1 MNAKPSFLQ
10 PHSTHGLNDGA
21 NAQSIFADAPID
33 DDSPDTHRNA
43 PQPDPV
49 CLYGLVGDVARAGS
63 EGTEANPYAIAA
75 NFMAYLSCA
84 IGRGPYLPIGNTWHH
99 ARLFILHIGR
109 SGRGRKGDAVS
120 LVNRLDTALR
130 QLSAS
135 AAPPIHRGGLSSRE
149 GLVSLFHD
157 GYKSGKVEVPAIEDK
172 RLWVVESEFANV
184 LHQGRREGNTLSAA
198 LRDCWD
204 GVSLKPATKSNRLYA
219 SHPHLCLSGAI
230 SPSELLSLMR
240 ARELTNGFANRFL
253 MIWAERETIV
263 PFPAAT
269 PQKTVD
275 ALAAR
280 ILGILDFVQAERV
293 TERDHLRVGL
303 TEQAQNIYAQLYR
316 GELMDDSAGE
326 RVTALLERRAPMLL
340 RLAMIF
346 AICDLQT
353 QIDVQHIQAAIGWIR
368 HGVESAK
375 FVFVKSTD
383 AAVSVRTHAAA
394 KKIVEFLRVKG
405 MATRWQITAEC
416 FQGHVGKSVIDAAI
430 EQLLLSS
437 PALVHV
443 QTQPRAKGS
452 RGPQTKTYA
461 LSEAVPPHSHQSG
474 QTHSDGHGI
483 HGFR

>member
-1 MNAKPSFLQ
+1 MAQ
-10 PHSTHGLNDGA
+10 PVDE
-21 NAQSIFADAPID
+21 QSE

-99 ARLFILHIGR
+99 ARLYILHIGR

-130 QLSAS
+130 QLRET

-157 GYKSGKVEVPAIEDK
+157 GYKNGKLEVPAIQDK

-253 MIWAERETIV
+253 MIWAERERIV
-263 PFPAAT
+263 PFPQAT
-269 PQKTVD
+269 PQEAVD

-280 ILGILDFVQAERV
+280 VLSILELVQAERV
-293 TERDHLRVGL
+293 NERDHLPVSL
-303 TEQAQNIYAQLYR
+303 TAQAQSIYSQLYR
-316 GELMDDSAGE
+316 GELIDDTAGE
-326 RVTALLERRAPMLL
+326 HVTALLERRAPMLL

-346 AICDLQT
+346 ALCDLQT
-353 QIDVQHIQAAIGWIR
+353 RIDVQHIQAAMGWIR

-375 FVFVKSTD
+375 FVFLKATD
-383 AAVSVRTHAAA
+383 AADTVRTNAAV
-394 KKIVEFLRVKG
+394 KKIVEFLRLKG
-405 MATRWQITAEC
+405 QSTRWQITSEC
-416 FQGHVGKSVIDAAI
+416 FQGHASKAIIDAAI
-430 EQLLLSS
+430 ERLLLAS
-437 PALVHV
+437 PPQITV
-443 QTQPRAKGS
+443 QTQPRARGA
-452 RGPQTKTYA
+452 RGPQTNIYT
-461 LSEAVPPHSHQSG
+461 LSATRQLSA
-474 QTHSDGHGI
+474 
-483 HGFR
+483 

>member
-1 MNAKPSFLQ
+1 L
-10 PHSTHGLNDGA
+10 HSPTDCGLHGIA
-21 NAQSIFADAPID
+21 AAASISAD
-33 DDSPDTHRNA
+33 DDSGDGSPDTHRNA

-63 EGTEANPYAIAA
+63 KGTEANPYAIAA

-99 ARLFILHIGR
+99 ARLYVLHIGR

-130 QLSAS
+130 QLREA
-135 AAPPIHRGGLSSRE
+135 AAPPVHRGGLSSRE

-157 GYKSGKVEVPAIEDK
+157 GYKNGKVKIPAIQDK

-184 LHQGRREGNTLSAA
+184 LHQGRRQGNTLSAA

-204 GVSLKPATKSNRLYA
+204 GVCLKPATKSNRLYA

-230 SPSELLSLMR
+230 SPSELLALMR

-253 MIWAERETIV
+253 MIWAEREKIV

-269 PQKTVD
+269 PQEAVD

-280 ILGILDFVQAERV
+280 ILGVLNFVQAERV
-293 TERDHLRVGL
+293 EDRDYLLVGL
-303 TEQAQNIYAQLYR
+303 TAQAQSIYSQLYR
-316 GELMDDSAGE
+316 GELIDDSAGE

-346 AICDLQT
+346 ALCDLRT
-353 QIDVQHIQAAIGWIR
+353 QIDVQHIQAAMGWIR

-375 FVFVKSTD
+375 FVFVKAAD
-383 AAVSVRTHAAA
+383 AAESVRTNAAV
-394 KKIVEFLRVKG
+394 KKIVSFLRIKG
-405 MATRWQITAEC
+405 QSTRWQITSEC
-416 FQGHVGKSVIDAAI
+416 FQGHASKSIIDAAL
-430 EQLLLSS
+430 ERLLLAS
-437 PALVHV
+437 PAQITV
-443 QTQPRAKGS
+443 QTQPRTRGA
-452 RGPQTKTYA
+452 RGPQTNIYA
-461 LSEAVPPHSHQSG
+461 LSVVRSLSATEN
-474 QTHSDGHGI
+474 
-483 HGFR
+483 

>member
-1 MNAKPSFLQ
+1 MPSQHFLLPPTNRELSSDVIAQ
-10 PHSTHGLNDGA
+10 PVDEPSE
-21 NAQSIFADAPID
+21 
-33 DDSPDTHRNA
+33 DDSPDIHRNA

-63 EGTEANPYAIAA
+63 EGTEANAYAIAA

-99 ARLFILHIGR
+99 ARLYILHIGR

-120 LVNRLDTALR
+120 LINRLDTALR
-130 QLSAS
+130 QLRET

-157 GYKSGKVEVPAIEDK
+157 GYKNGKLEVPAIQDK

-253 MIWAERETIV
+253 MIWAERERIV
-263 PFPAAT
+263 PFPQAT
-269 PQKTVD
+269 PQDSVD

-280 ILGILDFVQAERV
+280 ILSVLEFVQAERV
-293 TERDHLRVGL
+293 NERDHLPVSL
-303 TEQAQNIYAQLYR
+303 TAQAQSSYSQLYR
-316 GELMDDSAGE
+316 GELIDDSAGE
-326 RVTALLERRAPMLL
+326 HVTALLERRAPMLL

-346 AICDLQT
+346 ALCDLQT
-353 QIDVQHIQAAIGWIR
+353 RIDVQHIQAAMGWIR

-375 FVFVKSTD
+375 FVFLKATD
-383 AAVSVRTHAAA
+383 AADTVRINTAV
-394 KKIVEFLRVKG
+394 KKIVEFLRLKG
-405 MATRWQITAEC
+405 QSTRWQITSEC
-416 FQGHVGKSVIDAAI
+416 FQGHVSKTTIDVAI
-430 EQLLLSS
+430 ERLLLAS
-437 PALVHV
+437 PPQITV
-443 QTQPRAKGS
+443 QIQPRARGA
-452 RGPQTKTYA
+452 RGPKTNIYA
-461 LSEAVPPHSHQSG
+461 LSAVRQIS
-474 QTHSDGHGI
+474 T
-483 HGFR
+483 

>member
-1 MNAKPSFLQ
+1 MPSSDFLNS
-10 PHSTHGLNDGA
+10 PAARGLHGA
-21 NAQSIFADAPID
+21 AYAQSTPGDDHVD
-33 DDSPDTHRNA
+33 DDPPDTHRNA
-43 PQPDPV
+43 PQPNPI

-63 EGTEANPYAIAA
+63 EDTEANPYAIAA

-84 IGRGPYLPIGNTWHH
+84 IGRGPYLPVGNTWHH

-130 QLSAS
+130 QQREA

-157 GYKSGKVEVPAIEDK
+157 GFKQGKLEVPAILDK

-204 GVSLKPATKSNRLYA
+204 GVCLKPATKSNRLYA

-230 SPSELLSLMR
+230 SPSELLALMR

-253 MIWAERETIV
+253 MLWAERDRVV
-263 PFPAAT
+263 PFPEAT
-269 PQKTVD
+269 PQETVD

-280 ILGILDFVQAERV
+280 MLGVLEFVQAERV
-293 TERDHLRVGL
+293 TERDHMRIEL
-303 TEQAQNIYAQLYR
+303 TAQARGIYSQLYR
-316 GELMDDSAGE
+316 GELIDDSAGE

-340 RLAMIF
+340 RMAMIF
-346 AICDLQT
+346 ALCDLQT
-353 QIDVQHIQAAIGWIR
+353 RIDVQHIQAAMGWIR

-375 FVFVKSTD
+375 FVFVKATD
-383 AAVSVRTHAAA
+383 AADSVRTSAAV
-394 KKIVEFLRVKG
+394 KKIVDFLRVKG
-405 MATRWQITAEC
+405 TATRWQITTEC
-416 FQGHVGKSVIDAAI
+416 FQGHASKATIDAGI
-430 EQLLLSS
+430 ERLLLAS
-437 PALVHV
+437 PPQITV
-443 QTQPRAKGS
+443 QPEPRI
-452 RGPQTKTYA
+452 RGTRGRQTNIYA
-461 LSEAVPPHSHQSG
+461 LSVGRPV
-474 QTHSDGHGI
+474 SDI
-483 HGFR
+483 EK

>member
-1 MNAKPSFLQ
+1 MPSHQFL
-10 PHSTHGLNDGA
+10 HSPTGHGLHGGA
-21 NAQSIFADAPID
+21 NAQPIFVDEHSE

-99 ARLFILHIGR
+99 ARLYVLHIGR

-120 LVNRLDTALR
+120 LINRLDTALR
-130 QLSAS
+130 QLREA

-157 GYKSGKVEVPAIEDK
+157 GYKTGKLEIPAIQDK

-204 GVSLKPATKSNRLYA
+204 GVCLKPATKSNRLYA

-230 SPSELLSLMR
+230 SPSELLALMR

-253 MIWAERETIV
+253 MIWAEREKIV
-263 PFPAAT
+263 PFPTAT
-269 PQKTVD
+269 PQETVD
-275 ALAAR
+275 ALASR
-280 ILGILDFVQAERV
+280 ILGVLDFVQAEHV
-293 TERDHLRVGL
+293 TERDHLQVGL
-303 TEQAQNIYAQLYR
+303 SAQAQSIYAQLYR
-316 GELMDDSAGE
+316 GELIDDSAGE

-346 AICDLQT
+346 ALTDLQT
-353 QIDVQHIQAAIGWIR
+353 QIDVQHIQAAMGWIR

-375 FVFVKSTD
+375 FVFVKATD
-383 AAVSVRTHAAA
+383 AADSVRTNAAV
-394 KKIVEFLRVKG
+394 KKIVDFLRVKG
-405 MATRWQITAEC
+405 QSTRWQITSEC
-416 FQGHVGKSVIDAAI
+416 FQGHASKSIIDAAI
-430 EQLLLSS
+430 ERLLMAS
-437 PALVHV
+437 PPQITV
-443 QTQPRAKGS
+443 QTQPRNRGA
-452 RGPQTKTYA
+452 RGPQTNVYA
-461 LSEAVPPHSHQSG
+461 LSVVRSLSATEN
-474 QTHSDGHGI
+474 
-483 HGFR
+483 

>member
-1 MNAKPSFLQ
+1 MPSQHFLHPPTSRGLSSDVIAQ
-10 PHSTHGLNDGA
+10 PVDEPSE
-21 NAQSIFADAPID
+21 
-33 DDSPDTHRNA
+33 DDSPDIHRNA

-63 EGTEANPYAIAA
+63 EGTEANAYAIAA

-99 ARLFILHIGR
+99 ARLYILHIGR

-120 LVNRLDTALR
+120 LINRLDTALR
-130 QLSAS
+130 QLRET

-157 GYKSGKVEVPAIEDK
+157 GYKNGKLEVPAIQDK

-253 MIWAERETIV
+253 MIWAERERIV
-263 PFPAAT
+263 PFPQAT
-269 PQKTVD
+269 PQDAVD

-280 ILGILDFVQAERV
+280 ILSVLEFVQAERV
-293 TERDHLRVGL
+293 NERDHLPVTL
-303 TEQAQNIYAQLYR
+303 TAQAQSIYSQLYR
-316 GELMDDSAGE
+316 GELIDDSAGE
-326 RVTALLERRAPMLL
+326 HVTALLERRAPMLL

-346 AICDLQT
+346 ALCDLQT
-353 QIDVQHIQAAIGWIR
+353 RIDVQHILAAMGWIR

-375 FVFVKSTD
+375 FVFLKATD
-383 AAVSVRTHAAA
+383 AADTVRTNAAV
-394 KKIVEFLRVKG
+394 KKIVDFLRLKG
-405 MATRWQITAEC
+405 QSTRWQINSEC
-416 FQGHVGKSVIDAAI
+416 FQGHASKAIIDAAI
-430 EQLLLSS
+430 ERLLLAS
-437 PALVHV
+437 PPQITV
-443 QTQPRAKGS
+443 QTQPRARGA
-452 RGPQTKTYA
+452 RGPQTNIYS
-461 LSEAVPPHSHQSG
+461 LSVLRPLSA
-474 QTHSDGHGI
+474 
-483 HGFR
+483 

>member
-1 MNAKPSFLQ
+1 MQSQHFLHPPTNRGLSSDVIAQ
-10 PHSTHGLNDGA
+10 PVDE
-21 NAQSIFADAPID
+21 QSK
-33 DDSPDTHRNA
+33 DDSPDIHRNA

-63 EGTEANPYAIAA
+63 EGTEANAYAIAA

-99 ARLFILHIGR
+99 ARLYILHIGR

-120 LVNRLDTALR
+120 LINRLDTALR
-130 QLSAS
+130 QLRET
-135 AAPPIHRGGLSSRE
+135 AAPPIHRGGLSSHE

-157 GYKSGKVEVPAIEDK
+157 GYKNGKLEVPAIQDK

-253 MIWAERETIV
+253 MIWAERERIV
-263 PFPAAT
+263 PFPQAT
-269 PQKTVD
+269 PQDAVD

-280 ILGILDFVQAERV
+280 ILSVLEFVQAERV
-293 TERDHLRVGL
+293 NERDHLPVTL
-303 TEQAQNIYAQLYR
+303 TAQAQSIYSQLYR
-316 GELMDDSAGE
+316 GELIDDSAGE
-326 RVTALLERRAPMLL
+326 HVTSLLERRAPMLL

-346 AICDLQT
+346 ALCDLQT
-353 QIDVQHIQAAIGWIR
+353 QIDVKHIQAAIGWIR
-368 HGVESAK
+368 HGVESVK
-375 FVFVKSTD
+375 FVFLKASD
-383 AAVSVRTHAAA
+383 AADTVRTNAAV
-394 KKIVEFLRVKG
+394 KKIVEFLRLKG
-405 MATRWQITAEC
+405 QSTRWQITSEC
-416 FQGHVGKSVIDAAI
+416 FQGHVSKTTIDLAI
-430 EQLLLSS
+430 ERLLLAS
-437 PALVHV
+437 PPQITV
-443 QTQPRAKGS
+443 QIQPRARGA
-452 RGPQTKTYA
+452 RGPKTNIYA
-461 LSEAVPPHSHQSG
+461 LSAVRQISA
-474 QTHSDGHGI
+474 
-483 HGFR
+483 

>member
-1 MNAKPSFLQ
+1 MPSRQFL
-10 PHSTHGLNDGA
+10 HSPTDSGLHGIA
-21 NAQSIFADAPID
+21 AAASIFADD
-33 DDSPDTHRNA
+33 DSANGSPDTHRNA

-99 ARLFILHIGR
+99 ARLYVLHIGR

-130 QLSAS
+130 QLREA
-135 AAPPIHRGGLSSRE
+135 AAPPVHRGGLSSRE

-157 GYKSGKVEVPAIEDK
+157 GYKNGKQEIPAIQDK

-184 LHQGRREGNTLSAA
+184 LHQGRRQGNTLSAA

-204 GVSLKPATKSNRLYA
+204 GVCLKPATKSNRLYA

-230 SPSELLSLMR
+230 SPSELLALMR

-253 MIWAERETIV
+253 MIWAERERIV

-269 PQKTVD
+269 PQETVD
-275 ALAAR
+275 ALATR
-280 ILGILDFVQAERV
+280 ILDVLNFVQAERV
-293 TERDHLRVGL
+293 EDRDHLPVGL
-303 TEQAQNIYAQLYR
+303 TTQAQSLYSQLYR
-316 GELMDDSAGE
+316 GELIDDSAGE

-346 AICDLQT
+346 ALCDLRT
-353 QIDVQHIQAAIGWIR
+353 QIDVHHIRAAMGWIR

-375 FVFVKSTD
+375 FVFVK
-383 AAVSVRTHAAA
+383 AADVAESVRTNAAV
-394 KKIVEFLRVKG
+394 KKIVDFLRVKG
-405 MATRWQITAEC
+405 QSTRWQITSEC
-416 FQGHVGKSVIDAAI
+416 FQGHASKSIIDAAL
-430 EQLLLSS
+430 ERLLLAS
-437 PALVHV
+437 PAQITVR
-443 QTQPRAKGS
+443 TQPRTRGA
-452 RGPQTKTYA
+452 RGPQTNIYA
-461 LSEAVPPHSHQSG
+461 LSVVQSLSATG
-474 QTHSDGHGI
+474 N
-483 HGFR
+483 

>member
-1 MNAKPSFLQ
+1 MPSQHFLHPPTNRGLSSDVIAKPVDEPSEE
-10 PHSTHGLNDGA
+10 
-21 NAQSIFADAPID
+21 
-33 DDSPDTHRNA
+33 DSPDTHRNA

-63 EGTEANPYAIAA
+63 EGTEANAYAIAA

-99 ARLFILHIGR
+99 ARLYILHIGR

-120 LVNRLDTALR
+120 LINRLDTALR
-130 QLSAS
+130 QLRET

-157 GYKSGKVEVPAIEDK
+157 GYKNGKLEVPAIQDK

-230 SPSELLSLMR
+230 SPSELLALMR

-253 MIWAERETIV
+253 MIWAEREKIV
-263 PFPAAT
+263 PFPKAT
-269 PQKTVD
+269 PHESVD
-275 ALAAR
+275 ALAVR
-280 ILGILDFVQAERV
+280 ILGVLDFVQAERV
-293 TERDHLRVGL
+293 SERDNLQIGL
-303 TEQAQNIYAQLYR
+303 TVKAQDIYAHLYR
-316 GELMDDSAGE
+316 GELIDDSGGE

-340 RLAMIF
+340 RLAMLF
-346 AICDLQT
+346 ALCDMQT
-353 QIDVQHIQAAIGWIR
+353 QIDVQHIQAAMGWIR

-375 FVFVKSTD
+375 FVFVKATD
-383 AAVSVRTHAAA
+383 AADSVRTHAAA
-394 KKIVEFLRVKG
+394 KTIVEFLRVKG
-405 MATRWQITAEC
+405 TATRWQITTDC
-416 FQGHVGKSVIDAAI
+416 FQGHVAKSVIDTAI
-430 EQLLLSS
+430 EQLLLAS
-437 PALVHV
+437 PAQILV
-443 QTQPRAKGS
+443 QTPPRAKGS
-452 RGPQTKTYA
+452 RGPQTKIYA
-461 LSEAVPPHSHQSG
+461 LSGLASDRLPRNWQPHNV
-474 QTHSDGHGI
+474 GHTIRGST
-483 HGFR
+483 

>member
-1 MNAKPSFLQ
+1 MPSHQFL
-10 PHSTHGLNDGA
+10 HSTTDHGLHGGV
-21 NAQSIFADAPID
+21 NAQPILVDDHSKDDA
-33 DDSPDTHRNA
+33 PDTHRNA

-49 CLYGLVGDVARAGS
+49 CLYGLVGDVAKAGS

-99 ARLFILHIGR
+99 ARLYVLHIGR

-130 QLSAS
+130 QLREA

-157 GYKSGKVEVPAIEDK
+157 GYKTGKLEIPAIQDK

-204 GVSLKPATKSNRLYA
+204 GVCLKPATKSNRLYA

-230 SPSELLSLMR
+230 SPSELLALMR

-253 MIWAERETIV
+253 MIWAEREKIV
-263 PFPAAT
+263 PFPKAT
-269 PQKTVD
+269 PQESVD
-275 ALAAR
+275 ALATR
-280 ILGILDFVQAERV
+280 ILGVLDFVQAEHV
-293 TERDHLRVGL
+293 TERDHLQVGL
-303 TEQAQNIYAQLYR
+303 SAQAQSIYAQLYR
-316 GELMDDSAGE
+316 GELIDDSAGE

-340 RLAMIF
+340 RLAMVF
-346 AICDLQT
+346 ALCDLKT
-353 QIDVQHIQAAIGWIR
+353 QIDVQHIQAAMGWIR

-375 FVFVKSTD
+375 FVFIKATD
-383 AAVSVRTHAAA
+383 AADSARTNAAV
-394 KKIVEFLRVKG
+394 KKIMDFLRVKG
-405 MATRWQITAEC
+405 PSTRWQITSEC
-416 FQGHVGKSVIDAAI
+416 FQGHASKSTIDAAL
-430 EQLLLSS
+430 ERLLLAS
-437 PALVHV
+437 PAQITV
-443 QTQPRAKGS
+443 QAQPRTRGA
-452 RGPQTKTYA
+452 RGPQTNIYA
-461 LSEAVPPHSHQSG
+461 LSVVRPLSATEN
-474 QTHSDGHGI
+474 
-483 HGFR
+483 

>member
-1 MNAKPSFLQ
+1 MPSQHYLHPPTNRGLSSDVIAKPV
-10 PHSTHGLNDGA
+10 DE
-21 NAQSIFADAPID
+21 QSE

-43 PQPDPV
+43 PQPDPI

-99 ARLFILHIGR
+99 ARLYILHIGR

-130 QLSAS
+130 QLRKT

-157 GYKSGKVEVPAIEDK
+157 GYKNGKLEVPAIQDK

-253 MIWAERETIV
+253 MIWAERERIV
-263 PFPAAT
+263 PFPQAT
-269 PQKTVD
+269 PQDAID

-280 ILGILDFVQAERV
+280 ILSILELVQAERV
-293 TERDHLRVGL
+293 NERDHLPVSL
-303 TEQAQNIYAQLYR
+303 TAQAQSTYSQLYR
-316 GELMDDSAGE
+316 GELIDDSAGE
-326 RVTALLERRAPMLL
+326 HVTALLERRAPMLL

-346 AICDLQT
+346 ALCDLQT
-353 QIDVQHIQAAIGWIR
+353 RIDVQHIQAAMGWIR

-375 FVFVKSTD
+375 FVFLKATD
-383 AAVSVRTHAAA
+383 AADTVRINAAV
-394 KKIVEFLRVKG
+394 KKIVEFLRLKG
-405 MATRWQITAEC
+405 QSTRWQITSEC
-416 FQGHVGKSVIDAAI
+416 FQGHASKAIVDAAI
-430 EQLLLSS
+430 ERLLLAS
-437 PALVHV
+437 PPQITV
-443 QTQPRAKGS
+443 QTQPRARGA
-452 RGPQTKTYA
+452 RGPKTNSYA
-461 LSEAVPPHSHQSG
+461 LSAV
-474 QTHSDGHGI
+474 
-483 HGFR
+483 R

>member
-1 MNAKPSFLQ
+1 MPGHHFLHPPTNRALNGDVIVQ
-10 PHSTHGLNDGA
+10 PVDE
-21 NAQSIFADAPID
+21 QSE

-43 PQPDPV
+43 PQPDPA

-63 EGTEANPYAIAA
+63 VGTEANPYAIAA

-99 ARLFILHIGR
+99 ARLYILHIGR

-130 QLSAS
+130 QLRES

-157 GYKSGKVEVPAIEDK
+157 GYKNGKLEVPAIQDK

-253 MIWAERETIV
+253 MIWAERERIV
-263 PFPAAT
+263 PFPQAT
-269 PQKTVD
+269 PQETVD
-275 ALAAR
+275 DLAAR
-280 ILGILDFVQAERV
+280 ILSILELVQAERV
-293 TERDHLRVGL
+293 NERDHLPVSL
-303 TEQAQNIYAQLYR
+303 TAQAQSIYSQLYR
-316 GELMDDSAGE
+316 GELIDDSAGE
-326 RVTALLERRAPMLL
+326 HVTALLERRAPMLL

-346 AICDLQT
+346 ALCDLQT
-353 QIDVQHIQAAIGWIR
+353 RIDVQHIQAAMGWIR

-375 FVFVKSTD
+375 FVFLKATD
-383 AAVSVRTHAAA
+383 AADTVRTNAAV
-394 KKIVEFLRVKG
+394 KKIVEFLRLKG
-405 MATRWQITAEC
+405 QSTRWQITSEC
-416 FQGHVGKSVIDAAI
+416 FQGHASKAIIDAAI
-430 EQLLLSS
+430 ERLLLAS
-437 PALVHV
+437 PPQITVK
-443 QTQPRAKGS
+443 TQPRARGA
-452 RGPQTKTYA
+452 RGPQTNIYS
-461 LSEAVPPHSHQSG
+461 LSVLRPLSA
-474 QTHSDGHGI
+474 
-483 HGFR
+483 

>member
-1 MNAKPSFLQ
+1 MHPPTNRALNGDVIVQ
-10 PHSTHGLNDGA
+10 PVDE
-21 NAQSIFADAPID
+21 QSE

-43 PQPDPV
+43 PQPDPA

-63 EGTEANPYAIAA
+63 VGTEANPYAIAA

-99 ARLFILHIGR
+99 ARLYILHIGR

-130 QLSAS
+130 QLRES

-157 GYKSGKVEVPAIEDK
+157 GYKNGKLEVPAIQDK

-253 MIWAERETIV
+253 MIWAERERIV
-263 PFPAAT
+263 PFPQAT
-269 PQKTVD
+269 PQETVD
-275 ALAAR
+275 DLAAR
-280 ILGILDFVQAERV
+280 ILSILELVQAERV
-293 TERDHLRVGL
+293 NERDHLPVSL
-303 TEQAQNIYAQLYR
+303 TAQAQSIYSQLYR
-316 GELMDDSAGE
+316 GELIDDSAGE
-326 RVTALLERRAPMLL
+326 HVTALLERRAPMLL

-346 AICDLQT
+346 ALCDLQT
-353 QIDVQHIQAAIGWIR
+353 RIDVQHIQAAMGWIR

-375 FVFVKSTD
+375 FVFLKATD
-383 AAVSVRTHAAA
+383 AADTVRTNAAV
-394 KKIVEFLRVKG
+394 KKIVEFLRLKG
-405 MATRWQITAEC
+405 QSTRWQITSEC
-416 FQGHVGKSVIDAAI
+416 FQGHASKAIIDAAI
-430 EQLLLSS
+430 ERLLLAS
-437 PALVHV
+437 PPQITVK
-443 QTQPRAKGS
+443 TQPRARGA
-452 RGPQTKTYA
+452 RGPQTNIYS
-461 LSEAVPPHSHQSG
+461 LSVLRPLSA
-474 QTHSDGHGI
+474 
-483 HGFR
+483 

>member
-1 MNAKPSFLQ
+1 MPSHHFLQ
-10 PHSTHGLNDGA
+10 PHPAHGLNGDA
-21 NAQSIFADAPID
+21 NAQSISVDDHID
-33 DDSPDTHRNA
+33 DDSPGTHRNA

-99 ARLFILHIGR
+99 ARLYVLHIGR

-120 LVNRLDTALR
+120 LVSRLDTALR
-130 QLSAS
+130 QLRES

-157 GYKSGKVEVPAIEDK
+157 GYKNGKVEVPAIEDK
-172 RLWVVESEFANV
+172 LLWVVESEFANV

-204 GVSLKPATKSNRLYA
+204 GVCLKPATKSNRLYA

-230 SPSELLSLMR
+230 SPSELLALMR

-253 MIWAERETIV
+253 MIWAEREKIV
-263 PFPAAT
+263 PFPKAT
-269 PQKTVD
+269 PQESVD
-275 ALAAR
+275 ALAVR
-280 ILGILDFVQAERV
+280 ILGVLDFVQAERV
-293 TERDHLRVGL
+293 SERDNLQIGL
-303 TEQAQNIYAQLYR
+303 TAKAQDIYAHLYR
-316 GELMDDSAGE
+316 GELIDDSGGE
-326 RVTALLERRAPMLL
+326 RLTALLERRAPMLL
-340 RLAMIF
+340 RLAMLF
-346 AICDLQT
+346 ALCDMQT
-353 QIDVQHIQAAIGWIR
+353 LIDVQHIQAAMGWIR

-375 FVFVKSTD
+375 FVFVKATD
-383 AAVSVRTHAAA
+383 AADSVRTHAAA

-405 MATRWQITAEC
+405 TATRWQITTDC
-416 FQGHVGKSVIDAAI
+416 FQGHVAKSVIDTAI
-430 EQLLLSS
+430 EQLLLAS
-437 PALVHV
+437 PAQILV
-443 QTQPRAKGS
+443 QTLPRAKGS

-461 LSEAVPPHSHQSG
+461 LSRIASDRLPRNWQSQNVG
-474 QTHSDGHGI
+474 RTINGST
-483 HGFR
+483 

>member
-1 MNAKPSFLQ
+1 MPSQHFLHPPTNRGLSSDVIAQ
-10 PHSTHGLNDGA
+10 PVDEPSE
-21 NAQSIFADAPID
+21 
-33 DDSPDTHRNA
+33 DDSPDIHRNA

-63 EGTEANPYAIAA
+63 EGTEANAYAIAA

-99 ARLFILHIGR
+99 ARLYILHIGR

-120 LVNRLDTALR
+120 LINRLDTALR
-130 QLSAS
+130 QLRET

-157 GYKSGKVEVPAIEDK
+157 GYKNGKLEVPAIQDK

-253 MIWAERETIV
+253 MIWAERERIV
-263 PFPAAT
+263 PFPQAT
-269 PQKTVD
+269 PQDSVD

-280 ILGILDFVQAERV
+280 ILSVLEFVQAERV
-293 TERDHLRVGL
+293 NERDHLPVSL
-303 TEQAQNIYAQLYR
+303 TAQAQSSYSQLYR
-316 GELMDDSAGE
+316 GELIDDSAGE
-326 RVTALLERRAPMLL
+326 HVTALLERRAPMLL

-346 AICDLQT
+346 ALCDLQT
-353 QIDVQHIQAAIGWIR
+353 RIDVQHIQAAMGWIR

-375 FVFVKSTD
+375 FVFLKATD
-383 AAVSVRTHAAA
+383 AADTVRINTAV
-394 KKIVEFLRVKG
+394 KKIVEFLRLKG
-405 MATRWQITAEC
+405 QSTRWQITSEC
-416 FQGHVGKSVIDAAI
+416 FQGHVSKTTIDVAI
-430 EQLLLSS
+430 ERLLLAS
-437 PALVHV
+437 PPQITV
-443 QTQPRAKGS
+443 QIQPRARGA
-452 RGPQTKTYA
+452 RGPKTNIYA
-461 LSEAVPPHSHQSG
+461 LSAVRQLSA
-474 QTHSDGHGI
+474 
-483 HGFR
+483 

>member
-1 MNAKPSFLQ
+1 MPDYPSLHPPVSRDFYGETNAPLVAAE
-10 PHSTHGLNDGA
+10 D
-21 NAQSIFADAPID
+21 QSE

-63 EGTEANPYAIAA
+63 DGTEANPYAIAA

-99 ARLFILHIGR
+99 ARLFVLHIGR

-120 LVNRLDTALR
+120 IVNRVDTALR
-130 QLSAS
+130 QLREL

-157 GYKSGKVEVPAIEDK
+157 GYKNGKLEVPAIQDK
-172 RLWVVESEFANV
+172 RLWVVESEFSNV

-253 MIWAERETIV
+253 MIWAEREKIV
-263 PFPAAT
+263 PFPKAT
-269 PQKTVD
+269 PQESVD
-275 ALAAR
+275 ALAVR
-280 ILGILDFVQAERV
+280 ILKILNFVQAERV
-293 TERDHLRVGL
+293 SERDHLEIGL
-303 TEQAQNIYAQLYR
+303 TAQAQDSYAHLYR
-316 GELMDDSAGE
+316 GELIDDSGGE
-326 RVTALLERRAPMLL
+326 RITALLERRAPMLL
-340 RLAMIF
+340 RLAMLF
-346 AICDLQT
+346 ALCDLQT
-353 QIDVQHIQAAIGWIR
+353 QIYVQHIHAAMGWIR

-375 FVFVKSTD
+375 FVFVEATD
-383 AAVSVRTHAAA
+383 AADSVRTNAAA
-394 KKIVEFLRVKG
+394 KKIVAFLRIKG
-405 MATRWQITAEC
+405 TATRWQITTEC
-416 FQGHVGKSVIDAAI
+416 FQGHVAKSVIDAAI
-430 EQLLLSS
+430 EQLLLAS
-437 PALVHV
+437 PAQVLVK
-443 QTQPRAKGS
+443 TLPRTKGS
-452 RGPQTKTYA
+452 RGPQTKTYG
-461 LSEAVPPHSHQSG
+461 LSGMGPDRLPKKLAA
-474 QTHSDGHGI
+474 
-483 HGFR
+483 

>member
-1 MNAKPSFLQ
+1 MNASQHFLHPPTNRGLSNDVIAQ
-10 PHSTHGLNDGA
+10 PVEE
-21 NAQSIFADAPID
+21 QSE

-63 EGTEANPYAIAA
+63 EGTEANAYAIAA

-99 ARLFILHIGR
+99 ARLYILHIGR

-120 LVNRLDTALR
+120 LINRLDTALR
-130 QLSAS
+130 QLREA

-157 GYKSGKVEVPAIEDK
+157 GYKNGKLEVPAIQDK

-253 MIWAERETIV
+253 MIWAERERIV
-263 PFPAAT
+263 PFPQAT
-269 PQKTVD
+269 PQDAVD

-280 ILGILDFVQAERV
+280 ILSVLEFVQAERV
-293 TERDHLRVGL
+293 NERDHLPVTL
-303 TEQAQNIYAQLYR
+303 TVQAQSIYSQLYR
-316 GELMDDSAGE
+316 GELIDDSAGE
-326 RVTALLERRAPMLL
+326 HVTALVERRAPMLL
-340 RLAMIF
+340 RLSMIF
-346 AICDLQT
+346 ALCDLQT
-353 QIDVQHIQAAIGWIR
+353 EIDVKHIQAAMGWIR
-368 HGVESAK
+368 HGVESVK
-375 FVFVKSTD
+375 FVFLKASD
-383 AAVSVRTHAAA
+383 AAETVRTNAAV
-394 KKIVEFLRVKG
+394 KKIVEFLRLKG
-405 MATRWQITAEC
+405 QSTRWQITSEC
-416 FQGHVGKSVIDAAI
+416 FQGHASKAIIDEAI
-430 EQLLLSS
+430 ERLLLAS
-437 PALVHV
+437 PPQITV
-443 QTQPRAKGS
+443 QVQPRAPGA
-452 RGPQTKTYA
+452 RGPKTNIYA
-461 LSEAVPPHSHQSG
+461 LSAVRQLSA
-474 QTHSDGHGI
+474 
-483 HGFR
+483 

>member
-1 MNAKPSFLQ
+1 MPSSDFLNS
-10 PHSTHGLNDGA
+10 PAARSLHGGA
-21 NAQSIFADAPID
+21 YAQSTPDDAHVD

-43 PQPDPV
+43 PRPDPV

-63 EGTEANPYAIAA
+63 EDTEANPYAIAA

-84 IGRGPYLPIGNTWHH
+84 IGRGPYLPVGNTWHH

-130 QLSAS
+130 QLREG
-135 AAPPIHRGGLSSRE
+135 AAPPVHRGGLSSRE

-157 GYKSGKVEVPAIEDK
+157 GYKQGKLEVPAIEDK

-204 GVSLKPATKSNRLYA
+204 GVCLKPATKSNRLYA

-230 SPSELLSLMR
+230 SPSELLALMR

-253 MIWAERETIV
+253 MLWAEREKVV
-263 PFPAAT
+263 PFPTAT
-269 PQKTVD
+269 PQDSVD
-275 ALAAR
+275 ALAVR
-280 ILGILDFVQAERV
+280 MLDVLDFVQAERV
-293 TERDHLRVGL
+293 TERDHMRIEL
-303 TEQAQNIYAQLYR
+303 TAQAQGIYSQLYR
-316 GELMDDSAGE
+316 GELIDDSAGE

-346 AICDLQT
+346 ALCDLQT
-353 QIDVQHIQAAIGWIR
+353 QINEQHIQAAMGWIR

-375 FVFVKSTD
+375 FVFVKATD
-383 AAVSVRTHAAA
+383 AADSDRTNAAV
-394 KKIVEFLRVKG
+394 KRIVDFLRVKG
-405 MATRWQITAEC
+405 TATRWQITAEC
-416 FQGHVGKSVIDAAI
+416 FQGHASKATIDAAI
-430 EQLLLSS
+430 ERLLLAS
-437 PALVHV
+437 PPQITV
-443 QTQPRAKGS
+443 QPEPRI
-452 RGPQTKTYA
+452 RGARGRQTNIYA
-461 LSEAVPPHSHQSG
+461 LSVGRSVSAIEK
-474 QTHSDGHGI
+474 
-483 HGFR
+483 

>member
-1 MNAKPSFLQ
+1 MPSHQFL
-10 PHSTHGLNDGA
+10 HSPTNHGLYGGK
-21 NAQSIFADAPID
+21 NAQSIAADD
-33 DDSPDTHRNA
+33 HDEDDSPDTHRNA

-99 ARLFILHIGR
+99 ARLYVLHIGR

-130 QLSAS
+130 QLRTA

-157 GYKSGKVEVPAIEDK
+157 GYKHGKLEVPAILDK

-204 GVSLKPATKSNRLYA
+204 GVCLKPATKSNRLYA

-230 SPSELLSLMR
+230 SPSELLALMR
-240 ARELTNGFANRFL
+240 SRELTNGFANRFL
-253 MIWAERETIV
+253 MIWAEREKIV
-263 PFPAAT
+263 PFPKAT
-269 PQKTVD
+269 PQEAVD
-275 ALAAR
+275 ALATKM
-280 ILGILDFVQAERV
+280 LGILDFVQAERV
-293 TERDHLRVGL
+293 TERDHLPVGL
-303 TEQAQNIYAQLYR
+303 TAQAQNIYAQLYR
-316 GELMDDSAGE
+316 GELIDDSAGE

-346 AICDLQT
+346 ALCDLQT
-353 QIDVQHIQAAIGWIR
+353 QIDVQHIQAAMGWIR

-375 FVFVKSTD
+375 FVFVKATD
-383 AAVSVRTHAAA
+383 AADSVQTNAAV
-394 KKIVEFLRVKG
+394 KKIVDFLRVKG
-405 MATRWQITAEC
+405 PSTRWQITSEC
-416 FQGHVGKSVIDAAI
+416 FQGHASKSTIDAAI
-430 EQLLLSS
+430 ERLLLAS
-437 PALVHV
+437 PPQITV
-443 QTQPRAKGS
+443 QPEPRT
-452 RGPQTKTYA
+452 RGARGRQTNIYA
-461 LSEAVPPHSHQSG
+461 LSVVRPISAIE
-474 QTHSDGHGI
+474 
-483 HGFR
+483 R